1 MAYSPVVPRSFWAT
15 RGAASPRRDV
25 GVGQEGRPLGTAHTQ
40 VGQAHGG
47 GQGEGDGKPGQTAQN
62 EAPYTL
68 QRLSCNRALPIGLIA
83 ENGSKVAN
91 NVDNAKNKAS
101 RGKECQITFISV
113 AIWCFPARNE
123 FVKSGSISKR
133 IVWIIIRIVE
143 NFNNQ
148 HYNKD
153 KNQGCV
159 EI

>member
-1 MAYSPVVPRSFWAT
+1 MKT
-15 RGAASPRRDV
+15 II
-25 GVGQEGRPLGTAHTQ
+25 LT
-40 VGQAHGG
+40 
-47 GQGEGDGKPGQTAQN
+47 
-62 EAPYTL
+62 
-68 QRLSCNRALPIGLIA
+68 
-83 ENGSKVAN
+83 
-91 NVDNAKNKAS
+91 
-101 RGKECQITFISV
+101 RGKECQITFISI